1 MNSGTIKSRTIV
13 IASGEDMQVYR
24 SEAEVPADLRKT
36 LDECTKGANA
46 ATILIADRK
55 GREELMRAIQGLP
68 TSLKVTR
75 RLRRKDEAEPRKY
88 LQFVDLGV
96 VGAIGLIVW
105 ALFLFR

>member
-1 MNSGTIKSRTIV
+1 MNSGTVKSRTIV
-13 IASGEDMQVYR
+13 IAAGEDLQVYR
-24 SEAEVPADLRKT
+24 TETDVPLELRKT

-68 TSLKVTR
+68 TSLRVTR
-75 RLRRKDEAEPRKY
+75 RLRRRDETEPRKY
-88 LQFVDLGV
+88 LQWVELGV